1 MIYRRKSFFE
11 YLREITV
18 IEWIGGVFVVL
29 LPYIVIWVYYFFT
42 GQSVQF

>member
-11 YLREITV
+11 YLRETTWP
-18 IEWIGGVFVVL
+18 EWIVGAVIVL
-29 LPYIVIWVYYFFT
+29 LPYIIIWVYYFFT

>member
-29 LPYIVIWVYYFFT
+29 LPYIVT
-42 GQSVQF
+42 GKQIGRAHV